1 MDMLSSMSVSG
12 QALAAESL
20 RMRTA
25 AENIANQD
33 SVRNGAGTGPYRAKQ
48 VFFRAM
54 VDKATGATGVQV
66 QKVGDDMKSPL
77 TAKYD
82 PGNPFADA
90 QGVVQYP
97 NVDPT
102 VENINMKEAQRA
114 YDANL
119 AAIDTARTMA
129 QRTIDMIK

>member
-1 MDMLSSMSVSG
+1 MDMLSSMNVSAQG
-12 QALAAESL
+12 LTAESL

-33 SVRNGAGTGPYRAKQ
+33 SVRNSAGTGPYRAKQ
-48 VFFRAM
+48 VFFQSY
-54 VDKATGATGVQV
+54 VDKSTGATGVKV
-66 QKVGDDMKSPL
+66 SKVGEDMKSPL
-77 TAKYD
+77 SAKYD

-90 QGVVQYP
+90 QGIVQYP

-114 YDANL
+114 YEANL

>member
-1 MDMLSSMSVSG
+1 MDILSSMNVSAQG
-12 QALAAESL
+12 LTAESL

-25 AENIANQD
+25 AENIANQN
-33 SVRNGAGTGPYRAKQ
+33 SVADASGKGAYRARQ
-48 VFFRAM
+48 VYFKAM
-54 VDKATGATGVQV
+54 VDKQTGATGVV
-66 QKVGDDMKSPL
+66 ASRVSPDMKTPL
-77 TAKYD
+77 QAKYD

-102 VENINMKEAQRA
+102 VENINMREAQRA

-129 QRTIDMIK
+129 LRTIDMLK

>member
-1 MDMLSSMSVSG
+1 MDIMSAMNVSAQG
-12 QALAAESL
+12 MTAESL

-25 AENIANQD
+25 AENIANQS
-33 SVRNGAGTGPYRAKQ
+33 SVRDSAGTGPYRARQVYFKSVLDKQ
-48 VFFRAM
+48 
-54 VDKATGATGVQV
+54 TGAMGVQAS
-66 QKVGDDMKSPL
+66 KVSPDMKSPL
-77 TAKYD
+77 NAKYD

-90 QGVVQYP
+90 QGIVQYP

-119 AAIDTARTMA
+119 AAIDTARSMA
-129 QRTIDMIK
+129 LRTIDMIK